1 MCVCSKRERERN
13 FVCCWKAEIGKKE
26 DSEESLSIIHKFFY
40 LQISTLVIR
49 PLREKKIYK
58 AEICFKASY
67 QSLNSRNS
75 RQSQSHLPRV
85 TGWLH
90 RENR

>member
-49 PLREKKIYK
+49 PLREKNLQGRNLL
-58 AEICFKASY
+58 
-67 QSLNSRNS
+67 QSF
-75 RQSQSHLPRV
+75 LP
-85 TGWLH
+85 
-90 RENR
+90 ESEQP